1 MKVFWDGPGLEVS
14 EGDEVEII
22 SGIRGE
28 DHVRASVIRNRTR
41 GTMFNIQTDLS
52 IFGGTVQSISPPLR
66 GFARSILVHSQG
78 TFFLLEEK
86 APPIIPAIFQASTK
100 FLDPKLVERCRD
112 KGYNDVLTNA
122 LSVLEEAIRARL
134 GVDSSYAGQQLI
146 DYAFHPTGGKLML
159 GETENERQLLYLVF
173 KGLVNFLGNP
183 QKSSSPEE
191 SDERSIEA
199 YEITCMTDLLM
210 RIIGKAQPRTVE
222 EHR

>member
-1 MKVFWDGPGLEVS
+1 MKVFWDELGLEVS

-52 IFGGTVQSISPPLR
+52 VFGGTVQSINPPLR
-66 GFARSILVHSQG
+66 GFARSVLVHSQG
-78 TFFLLEEK
+78 TFFMLEEK
-86 APPIIPAIFQASTK
+86 APPIIPAIFKASIK
-100 FLDPKLVERCRD
+100 FLDPKLVERCKD

-134 GVDSSYAGQQLI
+134 SVDASYAGLQLM
-146 DYAFHPTGGKLML
+146 DYAFHPTSGKLIL
-159 GETENERQLLYLVF
+159 GETESERQSLYLVF
-173 KGLVNFLGNP
+173 KGLASFLGNP
-183 QKSSSPEE
+183 QKSGLPEE

-199 YEITCMTDLLM
+199 YEIICVTDLLM
-210 RIIGKAQPRTVE
+210 RIMGKAQLRTVE
-222 EHR
+222 EY